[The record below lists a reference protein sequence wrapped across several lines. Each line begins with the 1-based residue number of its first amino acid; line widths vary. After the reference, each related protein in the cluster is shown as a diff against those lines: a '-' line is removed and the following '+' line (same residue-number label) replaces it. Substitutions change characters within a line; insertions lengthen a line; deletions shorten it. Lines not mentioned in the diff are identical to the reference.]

1 MLDAEKAGALLRH
14 HFDTVT
20 DEEFIENV
28 RRFNPDFAQE
38 MWGSRT
44 TAEILAQRPVTPRA
58 HHDPE
63 TSVTTAVRPFAT
75 RRRGVRGLF
84 AALGRLVLKIFSML
98 GISAFSRSVLR
109 LFS

>member
-1 MLDAEKAGALLRH
+1 MLDPEKAGALLRH

-44 TAEILAQRPVTPRA
+44 TAEILAQRPVTVRA
-58 HHDPE
+58 PHDPE
-63 TSVTTAVRPFAT
+63 VTAAVRPFAA

-84 AALGRLVLKIFSML
+84 TALGRLVLKIFSML

-109 LFS
+109 IFS